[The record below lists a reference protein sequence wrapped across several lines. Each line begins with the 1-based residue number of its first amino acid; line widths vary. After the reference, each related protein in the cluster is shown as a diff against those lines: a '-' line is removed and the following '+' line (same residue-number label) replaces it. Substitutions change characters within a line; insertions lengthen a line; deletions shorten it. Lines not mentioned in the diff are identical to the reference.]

1 MSNELEVFLE
11 YISVTRALRKRSVEA
26 YRADLGTIESE
37 LQKPLIKVDLSSLL
51 SLLSKYKNKRTLNRK
66 FSSVNAFFDFCYKN
80 QYRDENQKLKFA
92 KVPKLLPKFLSFI
105 EIQNALKLINRTTWI
120 GKRDYALI
128 LFLYATGAR
137 ISECL
142 ELSRNDIEGE
152 WLHIRHA
159 KGEKERIVP
168 IAKVAINAI
177 EEYLKES
184 AFDKEFVWCNYQ
196 GAKLSRI
203 SAYKITQKYL
213 GVSPHVLRHSYATSL
228 ITGGA
233 DLRVVQEL
241 LGHSS
246 LLTTQIYT
254 HIQKQNLKETVEVYH
269 PMNKFAF
276 IEPLCK
282 LTLDNIHS

>member
-1 MSNELEVFLE
+1 MSNELEAFLE
-11 YISVTRALRKRSVEA
+11 YISVTKALSKRSVEA
-26 YRADLGTIESE
+26 YKGDLETIENE
-37 LQKPLIKVDLSSLL
+37 LNKPLIKLELSSLL

-80 QYRDENQKLKFA
+80 QYTDANTKLKFA
-92 KVPKLLPKFLSFI
+92 KTPKLLPKFLSFI
-105 EIQNALKLINRTTWI
+105 EIQNSLKLIDRTTWL
-120 GKRDYALI
+120 GKRDFALI

-137 ISECL
+137 VSECL

-184 AFDKEFVWCNYQ
+184 AFDKDFIWCNYK
-196 GAKLSRI
+196 GNKLSRI

-213 GVSPHVLRHSYATSL
+213 GISPHVLRHSYATSL

-269 PMNKFAF
+269 PMK
-276 IEPLCK
+276 
-282 LTLDNIHS
+282 